1 MIQTPAQPRLVI
13 RQVRLFGDL
22 NGPPDKRRSA
32 EAIIRATNLML
43 ITLGREKEAIT
54 ADFADGFLRDAT
66 LCWRCL
72 EKAVKVRSRQPDTPA
87 AAKPKIG
94 T

>member
-1 MIQTPAQPRLVI
+1 MFVGVIVIAPFTDRTPSEKGIPLMEIHITAWH
-13 RQVRLFGDL
+13 
-22 NGPPDKRRSA
+22 
-32 EAIIRATNLML
+32 ETATC
-43 ITLGREKEAIT
+43 TWCEKQKEAIT
-54 ADFADGFLRDAT
+54 ANFADGFLRDAT

-87 AAKPKIG
+87 VVKPKIG